1 MSVIITPAPTAPASP
16 ALRVRPLVESRPPAI
31 PWRPA
36 AAWPAPPNQPPL
48 DLTGPAEIDLAR
60 PSPRA
65 ATSTVVRA
73 RWTVRPRRDLPDA
86 GEWAAAL
93 ALAILQAL
101 LAQRPIAQL
110 NRWLA
115 DDVLSMVSM
124 QQRRRRLEPGRALR
138 PVQVRSIRVQHPAAE
153 VAEVSAHVVVG
164 SRDTAL
170 AFRLEAVG
178 ERWLCTALELDFRA
192 LSIG

>member
-73 RWTVRPRRDLPDA
+73 RWTIRPRRDLPDA

-93 ALAILQAL
+93 ALAVLQAL

-115 DDVLSMVSM
+115 DDVLSAVSLR
-124 QQRRRRLEPGRALR
+124 QRRRRTEPGRAAR
-138 PVQVRSIRVQHPAAE
+138 QVVVRSVWVQHPSSE
-153 VAEVSAHVVVG
+153 VAEVSAHLLVG
-164 SRDTAL
+164 TKHMAV
-170 AFRLEAVG
+170 AFRLEARG
-178 ERWLCTALELDFRA
+178 DRWVCTAFELDVRA
-192 LSIG
+192 LR

>member
-1 MSVIITPAPTAPASP
+1 M
-16 ALRVRPLVESRPPAI
+16 
-31 PWRPA
+31 PW
-36 AAWPAPPNQPPL
+36 
-48 DLTGPAEIDLAR
+48 
-60 PSPRA
+60 PSPRKII
-65 ATSTVVRA
+65 STVVRA
-73 RWTVRPRRDLPDA
+73 RWTGSVPGATCRTPA
-86 GEWAAAL
+86 SWAAAL

-124 QQRRRRLEPGRALR
+124 QQRRHRLEPGRALR

-192 LSIG
+192 LSID

>member
-1 MSVIITPAPTAPASP
+1 MSVVTTPVPTTPASP

-36 AAWPAPPNQPPL
+36 AAWPAPPDQPPL
-48 DLTGPAEIDLAR
+48 DLTGPAEVDLAR
-60 PSPRA
+60 PRPGA
-65 ATSTVVRA
+65 VASTVVRA
-73 RWTVRPRRDLPDA
+73 RWTVPPRPDLPDA

-93 ALAILQAL
+93 ALAVLQAL
-101 LAQRPIAQL
+101 VAQRPIAQL

-124 QQRRRRLEPGRALR
+124 QQRRRRLEPDRALR
-138 PVQVRSIRVQHPAAE
+138 PVLVRSIRVQHPAAE

-164 SRDTAL
+164 TRDTAL
-170 AFRLEAVG
+170 GIRLEALG
-178 ERWLCTALELDFRA
+178 DRWLCTALELDLRV
-192 LSIG
+192 LR